1 MLAQSFWEGIVERS
15 DSPAFIALL
24 CIVAL
29 AVIAI
34 VVLLFLLF
42 LPFRLTLHL
51 DGSQTKTERHFGHQ
65 GVELHEPAPRE
76 GYRFVGWFEDKLF
89 IRPVDKV
96 YRMPMR
102 AAHLYAKWEAVTEE
116 QTEEPPVVAA
126 EETAARNAADAAPA
140 AATQNIPA
148 PAEEQ
153 PAAPAAEEA
162 VAQEEEL
169 VSASA
174 EEQPAAPAAEEAVA
188 QEEEL
193 VSAPAEE
200 QPAAAEEEEVPED
213 EQAEESGEGDEIEG
227 ALVTPVSGGKV
238 FVQYRRSYTARLIQ
252 ADDAIKD
259 FYNGIRNEVLSY
271 IGVKERVSWN
281 YHSFNVGR
289 RQFAKI
295 NANTKSLI
303 LYLALD
309 PGEVSEKYNF
319 RDVSEK
325 KRYASVPVRYKIT
338 GSRSYRYALELL
350 EQTAAKFALDF
361 HRKEDTQVIPYE
373 DRDALIR
380 RGLIKVYAKRDTGET
395 VTEEQLEEMIAEG
408 ATVEKLSAYT
418 VTDRVSV
425 KEAEDLITD
434 ATAEQL
440 IALADTRVERI
451 VPGRRAV
458 VNLDTISAN
467 YREGEKVDLASLKAK
482 GLIDKKAAACKVL
495 ARGMLDKSLTIEAAD
510 FSLPAVK
517 MIALT
522 GGKVIRIRKDQT

>member
-102 AAHLYAKWEAVTEE
+102 AAHVYAKWEAVTE
-116 QTEEPPVVAA
+116 
-126 EETAARNAADAAPA
+126 
-140 AATQNIPA
+140 
-148 PAEEQ
+148 
-153 PAAPAAEEA
+153 
-162 VAQEEEL
+162 
-169 VSASA
+169 

-200 QPAAAEEEEVPED
+200 QPAAAEEEELPED

>member
-1 MLAQSFWEGIVERS
+1 MSSPFAGAVLAQSFWDGIVSRS
-15 DSPAFIALL
+15 DSPVFITLL
-24 CIVAL
+24 CVVAA

-34 VVLLFLLF
+34 VVLLFMLF

-51 DGSQTKTERHFGHQ
+51 SDTETKTERHFGHQ
-65 GVELHEPAPRE
+65 GVELHEPAPRA
-76 GYRFVGWFEDKLF
+76 GYKFVGWFEDKLF
-89 IRPVDKV
+89 IRPVVKV

-102 AAHLYAKWEAVTEE
+102 AAHLYAKWETISSDEQVAAGVCDAIAEAAGSMPATEE
-116 QTEEPPVVAA
+116 V
-126 EETAARNAADAAPA
+126 PA
-140 AATQNIPA
+140 ANDAETLVNDVEISER
-148 PAEEQ
+148 EEQ
-153 PAAPAAEEA
+153 
-162 VAQEEEL
+162 
-169 VSASA
+169 
-174 EEQPAAPAAEEAVA
+174 
-188 QEEEL
+188 

-200 QPAAAEEEEVPED
+200 ETLAPAETEPAAPAEESVASPSGAEEDVPSED
-213 EQAEESGEGDEIEG
+213 EQEEESGEGDEIEG
-227 ALVTPVSGGKV
+227 ALVTPVTGGKV

-252 ADDAIKD
+252 AQDGMKAY
-259 FYNGIRNEVLSY
+259 YNGIRNEILSY

-281 YHSFNVGR
+281 YLSFNVGR
-289 RQFAKI
+289 EQFAKL

-303 LYLALD
+303 LYFALD
-309 PGEVSEKYNF
+309 PQEVDEKYNF

-325 KRYASVPVRYKIT
+325 KRYASVPVRYKVT

-350 EQTAAKFALDF
+350 EQTAAKFGLDF
-361 HRKEDTQVIPYE
+361 RRKDDTQVIPYE
-373 DRDALIR
+373 DREALIR

-440 IALADTRVERI
+440 IALADTRVERS

-458 VNLDTISAN
+458 INLDTISAN
-467 YREGEKVDLASLKAK
+467 YREGETVDLASLKEK
-482 GLIDKKAAACKVL
+482 GLIDKKASACKVL
-495 ARGMLDKSLTIEAAD
+495 ARGMLDKSLTVEAVD

-522 GGKVIRIRKDQT
+522 GGKVVRIRKDRA